1 MFFNKLL
8 NYKQTADSNKAK
20 IIKKDVKKFKKLC
33 LEKFKQNINKGIDT
47 TIVDFFQ
54 NVSHDFQEEI
64 SEIVLT
70 ELRQEHKGIEFSFSW
85 SHFQNSYK
93 GIRMVAV

>member
-1 MFFNKLL
+1 MFFKLL
-8 NYKQTADSNKAK
+8 NFKQKADTNKAK
-20 IIKKDVKKFKKLC
+20 IIKNDVKKFKKLC
-33 LEKFKQNINKGIDT
+33 LKEFKQNINKGIDT
-47 TIVDFFQ
+47 TTVDFFQ

-85 SHFQNSYK
+85 RHFRNSYK
-93 GIRMVAV
+93 GIRMVAI